1 MLQKSGGGGGGG
13 GGGGHPYIFQKGDFR
28 FFHKQEGL
36 GKISEVVE
44 KNGEVSL
51 IFILTNRL

>member
-13 GGGGHPYIFQKGDFR
+13 APHPYIFQKGDFR